1 MQELL
6 TIKLRQ
12 YLAVHH
18 ADLLLSLEEEGRV
31 EAYLQEKVQG
41 ISGEM
46 ETLLAGD
53 TPAYMAEIHCMD
65 ILIQS
70 LGASKYD
77 YIYNLLEDE
86 FEENFTT
93 LERQGILL
101 YEIINIIQHCG
112 ELLEDFDEDDKLLK
126 YAVVGTIAEY
136 FANPQT
142 LSHGV

>member
-12 YLAVHH
+12 YLAAHH
-18 ADLLLSLEEEGRV
+18 PDLLLSLEEEGRV
-31 EAYLQEKVQG
+31 EEYLEEKVQG

-53 TPAYMAEIHCMD
+53 TPAYMVEMHCMD
-65 ILIQS
+65 ILIAS
-70 LGASKYD
+70 LGTSKYD

-101 YEIINIIQHCG
+101 YEIINIIQHCC
-112 ELLEDFDEDDKLLK
+112 ELLKDFDEDDMLLG
-126 YAVVGTIAEY
+126 YTVAGAIAEY
-136 FANPQT
+136 FAHQKT

>member
-6 TIKLRQ
+6 TIKLHH
-12 YLAVHH
+12 YLAAHH
-18 ADLLLSLEEEGRV
+18 PDLLLSLEEEGRMK
-31 EAYLQEKVQG
+31 AYLEEKVQG

-46 ETLLAGD
+46 DALLAGD
-53 TPAYMAEIHCMD
+53 TPAYMVEIHCMD
-65 ILIQS
+65 ILIAS
-70 LGASKYD
+70 LGTSKYD

-86 FEENFTT
+86 FEENFIT
-93 LERQGILL
+93 LEQQGMLL

-112 ELLEDFDEDDKLLK
+112 DLLKDFDEDDKLLR
-126 YAVVGTIAEY
+126 YAVTGAIADY

>member
-12 YLAVHH
+12 YLAAHH
-18 ADLLLSLEEEGRV
+18 PDLLLSLEEKGRV
-31 EAYLQEKVQG
+31 EEYLEEKVQG

-46 ETLLAGD
+46 EALLAGD

-65 ILIQS
+65 ILIAS
-70 LGASKYD
+70 LGTSKYD
-77 YIYNLLEDE
+77 YVYNLLEDE

-112 ELLEDFDEDDKLLK
+112 DLLEDFDEDDELLK
-126 YAVVGTIAEY
+126 YAVIGAIAEY

-142 LSHGV
+142 ISHGV